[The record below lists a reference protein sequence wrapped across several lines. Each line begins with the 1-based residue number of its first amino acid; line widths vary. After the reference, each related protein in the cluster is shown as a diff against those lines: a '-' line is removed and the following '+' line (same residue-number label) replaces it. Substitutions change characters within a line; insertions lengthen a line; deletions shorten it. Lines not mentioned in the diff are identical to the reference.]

1 MRIRLTQK
9 FAERIDGIDL
19 SRRRVG
25 DVMDLPVHEAR
36 TLIAEGWAVP
46 EARTLIAEGWAVPED
61 ASRAARAVHRNRP
74 PADTVADRSPRT
86 RRHRRR

>member
-25 DVMDLPVHEAR
+25 GGLALPGHAAR
-36 TLIAEGWAVP
+36 TVF
-46 EARTLIAEGWAVPED
+46 AEGWAVPED

>member
-46 EARTLIAEGWAVPED
+46 ED
-61 ASRAARAVHRNRP
+61 ASRAARASTSLR
-74 PADTVADRSPRT
+74 
-86 RRHRRR
+86 

>member
-1 MRIRLTQK
+1 MRIRLTRK
-9 FAERIDGIDL
+9 FAERIDGVDL

-25 DVMDLPVHEAR
+25 DVMDLPLHEAR

-46 EARTLIAEGWAVPED
+46 EDERRTG
-61 ASRAARAVHRNRP
+61 RAVHRNRP
-74 PADTVADRSPRT
+74 PADTVADRAPRT